1 MAGYIVFDPENQSVG
16 LTTGGAV
23 AVGVYLD
30 ILTDTLYY
38 TDGSEIFTWE
48 GSSVASELL
57 TFVWKSAKHRFP
69 KKVNLGAAMV
79 EADSYSA
86 LTFKLY
92 VDIAGTMTL
101 KHTQTVTS
109 GDPFR
114 LPGGY
119 LSNLYQVELTGTD
132 TVTGVSIAETIF
144 DLAAG

>member
-1 MAGYIVFDPENQSVG
+1 MAGYIVFDPDNTAVG
-16 LTTGGAV
+16 LTTGDDV
-23 AVGVYLD
+23 AVGIFLD

-38 TDGSEIFTWE
+38 TDGSEIFEWE
-48 GSSVASELL
+48 GNIGGENPIALK

-69 KKVNLGAAMV
+69 KLVNLGAALV
-79 EADSYSA
+79 EAESYDD

-92 VDIAGTMTL
+92 ADGTL
-101 KHTQTVTS
+101 KFTKTVTN
-109 GDPFR
+109 GKPFR

-119 LSNLYQVELTGTD
+119 LSNIYQVQLSGTD

>member
-1 MAGYIVFDPENQSVG
+1 MAGYIVFDPENQAVG

-23 AVGVYLD
+23 AVGVFLD

-48 GSSVASELL
+48 GDVEGNLL

-69 KKVNLGAAMV
+69 RLLNLGAASV
-79 EADSYSA
+79 EADSYVA

-92 VDIAGTMTL
+92 ADGVL
-101 KHTQTVTS
+101 KFTKTVTD
-109 GDPFR
+109 GEPFR

-119 LSNLYQVELTGTD
+119 LSNIYQVQLSGTD

>member
-1 MAGYIVFDPENQSVG
+1 MAGHIVFDPDNAAVG
-16 LTTGGAV
+16 LTTGDDV
-23 AVGVYLD
+23 AVNVFLD
-30 ILTDTLYY
+30 ILTDTLFY
-38 TDGSEIFTWE
+38 TDGSQVFEWE
-48 GSSVASELL
+48 GTLTGALK

-69 KKVNLGAAMV
+69 RLVNLGAASV
-79 EADSYSA
+79 EADSYVS

-92 VDIAGTMTL
+92 ADGVL
-101 KHTQTVTS
+101 KFTKTVTD

-119 LSNLYQVELTGTD
+119 LSNIYQVQLSGTD